1 MQMVKP
7 EDLEQIIN
15 DLAGAEVNEY
25 YNHLLWWREN
35 ENCIAMYNADNVR
48 HAVNVSDVG
57 TAVRLRLGNPEN
69 IDFAD
74 DTLQMILNP
83 GEAAVLQKMDGFPLG
98 LYKDN
103 VYLDCI
109 PNGEVT
115 VRGTN
120 GKPCYVA
127 CYATHNGIE
136 ELVELTVAE
145 KNAVMSFSGQNI
157 SKIKLMGWETLQ
169 PYVDV
174 KTVERTYSK

>member
-1 MQMVKP
+1 MRTAEP

-48 HAVNVSDVG
+48 HAVNVSGVG
-57 TAVRLRLGNPEN
+57 MAVRLRLGNPEN

-74 DTLQMILNP
+74 DTLQMVLNP
-83 GEAAVLQKMDGFPLG
+83 GEAAVLQKMDDFPLG

-103 VYLDCI
+103 LYLECI
-109 PNGEVT
+109 PDSEVM

-120 GKPCYVA
+120 EKPCYVA

-145 KNAVMSFSGQNI
+145 ENAVIAFPGQNI
-157 SKIKLMGWETLQ
+157 SKIKLMRWENTTAVCGCQ
-169 PYVDV
+169 NG
-174 KTVERTYSK
+174 RRIA